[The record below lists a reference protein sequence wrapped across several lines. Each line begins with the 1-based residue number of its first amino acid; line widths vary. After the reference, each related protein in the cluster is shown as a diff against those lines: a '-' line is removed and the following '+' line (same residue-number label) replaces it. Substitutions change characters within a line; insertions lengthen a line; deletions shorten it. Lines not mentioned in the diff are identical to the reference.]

1 MRSSSL
7 AFASTLIAATLAA
20 PTDAPVVTNNIPGM
34 WAIANMP
41 AGGDPDIVG
50 QISVATSAK
59 GGVAMV
65 VNFNGGPVL
74 SGGPFSKS
82 NFRQI
87 ATSCS

>member
-1 MRSSSL
+1 MRSSIL

-20 PTDAPVVTNNIPGM
+20 DAPVVTNNVPGT

-41 AGGDPDIVG
+41 DGGDKDIVG

-59 GGVAMV
+59 GGVAIV

-74 SGGPFSKS
+74 TGGPFSKS
-82 NFRQI
+82 DFVKL
-87 ATSCS
+87 